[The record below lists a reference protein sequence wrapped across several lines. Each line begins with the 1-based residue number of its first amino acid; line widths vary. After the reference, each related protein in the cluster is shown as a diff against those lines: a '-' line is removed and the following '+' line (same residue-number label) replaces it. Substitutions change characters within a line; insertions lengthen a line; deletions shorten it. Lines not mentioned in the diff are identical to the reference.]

1 MASPSSGWTGRHG
14 VRPEKQRKENGS
26 SNNRS
31 GTANGNG
38 ANGLKSV
45 RCAIYTRKSTEEGL
59 DQSFNTLDA
68 QREAGEAFVNAQ
80 RHEGWVVLPQ
90 RYDDGGY
97 TGANMDRPAL
107 KRLLA
112 DIESGVANCV
122 VVYKVDR
129 LTRSLLDF
137 AKIMEVLDKCGAT
150 FVSVTQQFNTTTS
163 LGRLTLNILL
173 SFAQFERE
181 MISERTRDKMGA
193 ARRKGKWVG
202 GNPILG
208 YDVAPQG
215 GALVVNQEEAQR
227 VREIFALYLEM
238 GSLIPVVEELDRRG
252 WRMKAW
258 TTREGRNAGGK
269 PITKTTLYN
278 LLTNMTYIGK
288 VNYRGQV
295 YEGEHERIIDDEIWN
310 EVQTMLSRNGRRGGR
325 NVGNKH
331 GALLK
336 SLVRCA
342 TCDVGMIQ
350 TYVQRKNK
358 IYRYYVCIKAHQR
371 GWAQCETRCVS
382 APALEAAVVQ
392 QLRGIGSN
400 PTIMQKVLR
409 QIEEHRRK
417 DALAAANERADV
429 QRELLK
435 TTEEMRGVILADA
448 AESNAKRIAELED
461 RARRLNVRLAEIQ
474 QQLTAEPADA
484 TDLQSAL
491 HAFDPLWEQL
501 STWEQERFIHTL
513 VEQIR
518 YDGKTGTVTL
528 GFRSGGIRDLCNWAP
543 AIMEKYEHAQQ
554 RG

>member
-1 MASPSSGWTGRHG
+1 
-14 VRPEKQRKENGS
+14 VRPERSRKENGNGYGNGTGS
-26 SNNRS
+26 SN
-31 GTANGNG
+31 G
-38 ANGLKSV
+38 GLRSV

-90 RYDDGGY
+90 KYDDGGY
-97 TGANMDRPAL
+97 TGANMDRPSL
-107 KRLLA
+107 QRLLA
-112 DIESGVANCV
+112 DVESGVANCV

-150 FVSVTQQFNTTTS
+150 FVSVTQQFNTTSS

-181 MISERTRDKMGA
+181 MISERTRDKMAA

-202 GNPILG
+202 GNLILG

-215 GALVVNQEEAQR
+215 GALIVNQEEAQR
-227 VREIFALYLEM
+227 VREIFALYLEL

-252 WRMKAW
+252 WCMKVW
-258 TTREGRNAGGK
+258 TTRDGRNVGGK
-269 PITKTTLYN
+269 PISKTTLYN

-295 YEGEHERIIDDEIWN
+295 YNGEHDRIVDEGIWD
-310 EVQTMLSRNGRRGGR
+310 EVQTMLSQNGRRGGR
-325 NVGNKH
+325 NIGNKH

-336 SLVRCA
+336 GLVRCA
-342 TCDVGMIQ
+342 TCDVGMIH
-350 TYVQRKNK
+350 TYVQKKNK

-382 APALEAAVVQ
+382 APALETAVVQ

-400 PTIMQKVLR
+400 PTIMQKVLC

-417 DALAAANERADV
+417 EDLAAASEKVEV
-429 QRELLK
+429 QRKLV
-435 TTEEMRGVILADA
+435 TTMEEMRGVRPSGT
-448 AESNAKRIAELED
+448 AELNARPIAELEHQ
-461 RARRLNVRLAEIQ
+461 AGRLNARLAEIQ
-474 QQLTAEPADA
+474 QQLAAAPAGPP
-484 TDLQSAL
+484 DLESAL
-491 HAFDPLWEQL
+491 HAFDPLWDQL

-518 YDGKTGTVTL
+518 YDGKAGTVTL
-528 GFRSGGIRDLCNWAP
+528 GFRSTGIKDLCNWASV
-543 AIMEKYEHAQQ
+543 IQEKYGNAQQ
-554 RG
+554 RCRTSISFEHHRPS